1 MKSKRNLMQFCLLC
15 ALVLAGFA
23 AKAQPVI
30 TQQPTNQAVV
40 VGGTVT
46 FNVSVSGTGPFYY
59 QWLCN
64 GSILPSAN
72 PIITTVAGNGTN
84 NYSGDGGA
92 ATNAELGRPA
102 GIALDSTGNLLIADY
117 DNFCIRKLWTNG
129 IITTVIRGL
138 SYPSCVAVDSSGN
151 LFIGDFVNS
160 CILKVGTNGI
170 ITTVAGNGTEGYSGD
185 GGAAT
190 NAELYFPYSV
200 AVDSSGNLFI
210 ADESNRIRKV
220 GTNGVIT
227 TVVGNGINGYSGD
240 GGAATNAELYA
251 SDGVSVDSSGNL
263 LIADTGNNCIRKVGT
278 NGIITTVAGG
288 LFYPKCVA
296 VDSSGNLF
304 IADDSNRIL
313 KVGTNGI
320 ITTVAGNGTGGYS
333 GDGGAATSA
342 ELYSPT
348 GVTIDSAGN
357 ILIADNGNNRI
368 RKVWSNVS
376 PVPALTLS
384 NVTLGDSGNYYQV
397 IITGSGGSVTS
408 SVVTLTVVLL
418 SITQPPQCQTVS
430 FSNNASFSVSTIGA
444 TPMSYQWYFSNT
456 NMQSPAGGYAQVYR
470 PFIYGAVVTN
480 GGSGYTTIPQVQFIG
495 GGGSGAGGYA
505 EVSNGVVMDIVVT
518 NTGNDYTDVPTLQ
531 IDPPNGLLI
540 GQTNATLNLK
550 GINAN
555 NVGNYFVVITNIYIS
570 VTSSPASLVM
580 VPAIIQQ
587 PQGTAV
593 QAGDAAVFSVVAADS
608 DLLSYQWYF
617 NGNPIGGA
625 TGTNLVVSPVGD
637 AQAGSY
643 FVVVASTS
651 GSVTSSV
658 VQLTELPFLVQQP
671 QNTTVAPGSQAS
683 FSVVVGGTP
692 PLGYQWYFNSNAISG
707 QTATNLSLVNAGVTN
722 VGAYFVIV
730 TNYGGSVTSSI
741 ATLSLLPN
749 ITQQP
754 QSQSVTQFNNATFS
768 VAATAQTSLGYQWY
782 FSNSPLS
789 WQTNASLN
797 LTNITTGNAG
807 NYFVVV
813 SAASGSVTSSVATLT
828 VLTAPSIVQQPQ
840 SLNVVK
846 GSNGT
851 FIVSASGTTN
861 LVYQWWMVSGTQSNA
876 TAVPVVINGF
886 VLGANVT
893 SGGAGYLAAPNVQI
907 LGGSGSGAG
916 GYATVSNEMVS
927 AITMTNA
934 GSGYTTPPTIQIAAP
949 CAISLPGQTNATLML
964 LSITNGNAANYFV
977 VVTNSFGSV
986 TSAVAT
992 LTVFLPPQNFFANA
1006 VIGNQLTLQFAGTPN
1021 YPYIL
1026 QSATNLTPP
1035 VNWQSVLTNLA
1046 DTNGNW
1052 SFTVSNLSAPSLFYR
1067 AMGQ

>member
-138 SYPSCVAVDSSGN
+138 SYPSCVA
-151 LFIGDFVNS
+151 
-160 CILKVGTNGI
+160 
-170 ITTVAGNGTEGYSGD
+170 
-185 GGAAT
+185 
-190 NAELYFPYSV
+190 
-200 AVDSSGNLFI
+200 
-210 ADESNRIRKV
+210 
-220 GTNGVIT
+220 
-227 TVVGNGINGYSGD
+227 
-240 GGAATNAELYA
+240 
-251 SDGVSVDSSGNL
+251 VDSSGNL

>member
-151 LFIGDFVNS
+151 LFIGDFGNS
-160 CILKVGTNGI
+160 RILKVGTNGI

-210 ADESNRIRKV
+210 ADE
-220 GTNGVIT
+220 
-227 TVVGNGINGYSGD
+227 
-240 GGAATNAELYA
+240 
-251 SDGVSVDSSGNL
+251 
-263 LIADTGNNCIRKVGT
+263 
-278 NGIITTVAGG
+278 
-288 LFYPKCVA
+288 
-296 VDSSGNLF
+296 
-304 IADDSNRIL
+304 SNRIL

>member
-151 LFIGDFVNS
+151 LFIGDFGNS
-160 CILKVGTNGI
+160 RILKVGTNGI

-190 NAELYFPYSV
+190 NAELYFPYS
-200 AVDSSGNLFI
+200 
-210 ADESNRIRKV
+210 
-220 GTNGVIT
+220 
-227 TVVGNGINGYSGD
+227 
-240 GGAATNAELYA
+240 
-251 SDGVSVDSSGNL
+251 
-263 LIADTGNNCIRKVGT
+263 
-278 NGIITTVAGG
+278 
-288 LFYPKCVA
+288 VA

>member
-138 SYPSCVAVDSSGN
+138 SFPSR
-151 LFIGDFVNS
+151 
-160 CILKVGTNGI
+160 
-170 ITTVAGNGTEGYSGD
+170 
-185 GGAAT
+185 
-190 NAELYFPYSV
+190 V

>member
-84 NYSGDGGA
+84 N
-92 ATNAELGRPA
+92 
-102 GIALDSTGNLLIADY
+102 
-117 DNFCIRKLWTNG
+117 
-129 IITTVIRGL
+129 
-138 SYPSCVAVDSSGN
+138 
-151 LFIGDFVNS
+151 
-160 CILKVGTNGI
+160 
-170 ITTVAGNGTEGYSGD
+170 YSGD